1 MAAQIY
7 KLSPAD
13 MCELARNSCVQSGFE
28 MAVKRHWLGPEW
40 YREGKDGNLIH
51 KTNVPNLRAEYRH
64 ATLSEERNMVRRLVR
79 SLHPRPPRPPLAQSR
94 SLHPLDND

>member
-1 MAAQIY
+1 VAAQIY

-79 SLHPRPPRPPLAQSR
+79 SSLLVFLGRR
-94 SLHPLDND
+94 SLRVRPSPTRQ